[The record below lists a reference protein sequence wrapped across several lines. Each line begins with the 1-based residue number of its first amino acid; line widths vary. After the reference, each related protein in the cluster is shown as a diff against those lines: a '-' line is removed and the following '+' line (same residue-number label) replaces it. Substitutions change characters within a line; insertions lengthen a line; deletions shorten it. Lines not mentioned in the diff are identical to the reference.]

1 MQDYLHIVIAQ
12 GRKNASTRV
21 QIPAIPL
28 SSVRSDV
35 RKSHASH
42 TSMECQQSLI
52 IKSDNQRL
60 GPDQLCV
67 LGGEKREIRGF
78 FGEWSQVEVRWV
90 IKRHTSGSSSF
101 AARLSPLQL
110 FSFAMQCMSH
120 THHLPS
126 ACPFTTS
133 CLPS

>member
-78 FGEWSQVEVRWV
+78 FWRVEP
-90 IKRHTSGSSSF
+90 SGG
-101 AARLSPLQL
+101 
-110 FSFAMQCMSH
+110 
-120 THHLPS
+120 
-126 ACPFTTS
+126 
-133 CLPS
+133 